1 MKKIKFK
8 REEERWQDN
17 PIAQLLIFTPAV
29 VFSSILMVPCV
40 ILSLPLL
47 LLPKKIQK
55 LGMKLLLILQNTI
68 SLSFWYFIGQ
78 FIFPGVIEL
87 PMYVDYLIVLI
98 GVYFGFIKTINKN
111 VNETLEKQGYL

>member
-1 MKKIKFK
+1 MKKIKFT

-17 PIAQLLIFTPAV
+17 SIAQLLIFTPAAV
-29 VFSSILMVPCV
+29 VSSILMLPCV

-47 LLPKKIQK
+47 LLPKGIQK

-78 FIFPGVIEL
+78 FVFPDVIEL
-87 PMYVDYLIVLI
+87 PMHIDYLIVLI
-98 GVYFGFIKTINKN
+98 GVYFGFRKTINKN
-111 VNETLEKQGYL
+111 VNETLEKQS